1 MGMTIDLQ
9 LLSGHLQPYAQALGP
24 DFIFMDDNAPCHRAR
39 KVRTWMT
46 QQQIT
51 FMEVWPPQ
59 SPDLNPIEHV
69 WDLLGRLMD
78 DKKPKNLREL
88 ESRLVEEWKKISA
101 IEIQKL
107 IATMPDRIQAVLANK
122 GGHTKY

>member
-1 MGMTIDLQ
+1 MWT
-9 LLSGHLQPYAQALGP
+9 
-24 DFIFMDDNAPCHRAR
+24 
-39 KVRTWMT
+39 
-46 QQQIT
+46 
-51 FMEVWPPQ
+51 PQ

-78 DKKPKNLREL
+78 NKKPKILREL
-88 ESRLVEEWKKISA
+88 ESSLVEEWKKILA

-122 GGHTKY
+122 

>member
-1 MGMTIDLQ
+1 
-9 LLSGHLQPYAQALGP
+9 
-24 DFIFMDDNAPCHRAR
+24 MDDNAPCHRAR

-51 FMEVWPPQ
+51 LMEVWPPQ
-59 SPDLNPIEHV
+59 SLDLNPIEHV

-78 DKKPKNLREL
+78 DKQPKNLREL
-88 ESRLVEEWKKISA
+88 ESRLAEEWKKISA

-107 IATMPDRIQAVLANK
+107 IATMPDRIQAVHANK